1 MGRMSLEQ
9 QEEMVRAYYAAS
21 DASDGDAVG
30 ALVTDDVKW
39 WIPQSAAAQGIPRPV
54 VGRAKL
60 VESFWGT
67 ARYRPGTRHW
77 SIERLITGGDCV
89 AAQATLTAT
98 MVGGS
103 DYSNQYVYIFRFE
116 GSRIAEV
123 WEYLDTA
130 YFFQQKNA
138 GD

>member
-1 MGRMSLEQ
+1 MSPEEKEQ
-9 QEEMVRAYYAAS
+9 VVRAYYAAS
-21 DASDGDAVG
+21 DASDGEAVA
-30 ALVTDDVKW
+30 ALLTEDVRW

-54 VGRAKL
+54 IGRQQL
-60 VESFWGT
+60 VDHFWGT
-67 ARYRPGTRHW
+67 ARYRPGFRSW

-98 MVGGS
+98 MVGGAP
-103 DYSNQYVYIFRFE
+103 YSNQYVYIFRFE
-116 GSRIAEV
+116 GSLVAEV

-130 YFFQQKNA
+130 YFFQQKGA